1 MILADKYYREN
12 LQEIFFSGY
21 FDEEPR
27 ARWKDGLPAHTK
39 YISQIF
45 EKYDIS
51 KGEFPI
57 TTLRNTA
64 IKTGIK
70 EILWIYQSQTS
81 SIESARNH
89 GIHWWEPWVQ
99 SNGIDIGQRYGATV
113 KRYNLINN
121 LLHNLKTNPFGRRHI
136 MNLFQYVDLEETGG
150 LYPCAFETIWST
162 RRVGGEIYV
171 DMTLVQRSN
180 DYCMAGHIN
189 KTQYVALMMMVASD
203 LGYKVGVFGHYIHN
217 LHYYDRHHDAVV
229 ELLERT
235 PIEVQPKIELIA
247 EGKGFYEIGVKDF
260 IISGIDGIEKI
271 KSPLE
276 IAI

>member
-1 MILADKYYREN
+1 
-12 LQEIFFSGY
+12 
-21 FDEEPR
+21 
-27 ARWKDGLPAHTK
+27 
-39 YISQIF
+39 
-45 EKYDIS
+45 
-51 KGEFPI
+51 
-57 TTLRNTA
+57 
-64 IKTGIK
+64 
-70 EILWIYQSQTS
+70 
-81 SIESARNH
+81 
-89 GIHWWEPWVQ
+89 
-99 SNGIDIGQRYGATV
+99 
-113 KRYNLINN
+113 
-121 LLHNLKTNPFGRRHI
+121 

-180 DYCMAGHIN
+180 DYVMAGHIN